1 MKNKYYTPTKE
12 EFYIGFEYELRDLDG
27 SKTTLSNNPNKHVFI
42 YKNVFEK
49 KTALFE
55 DFNIINIRLS
65 DNKIRVKY
73 LDRSDIE
80 DLGFTIKTTSY
91 GIYYIKGEY
100 KIEYSWN
107 KKLIISQQN
116 KLLKTE
122 SFENEG
128 NILFIGDVKN
138 KSELKILLKQLNI
151 NN

>member
-1 MKNKYYTPTKE
+1 MKDKYYTPTTE
-12 EFYIGFEYELRDLDG
+12 EFYIGFECEIYDDDDKTWDIVYVDTQPALCDITGLHLD
-27 SKTTLSNNPNKHVFI
+27 
-42 YKNVFEK
+42 
-49 KTALFE
+49 
-55 DFNIINIRLS
+55 
-65 DNKIRVKY
+65 IRVKY

-138 KSELKILLKQLNI
+138 KSELKVLLKQLNI
-151 NN
+151 L